1 MNTKK
6 FHLAYFVLFLLFLFP
21 KELISQNI
29 FVNNQDQT
37 SSSYSIEE
45 VQRLTFEDNQMILR
59 LFDGTEFNFSLSE
72 LANYQYND
80 QTMST
85 ETFLAQANAWEL
97 NVYPNPTKDVVN
109 ISFNLLDA
117 SQISYI
123 VFDIKGRKVMEKKLP
138 MLDQGKNNIDISLGD
153 LASGT
158 YLIQLATEHVKISR
172 KLIKN

>member
-1 MNTKK
+1 MEKN
-6 FHLAYFVLFLLFLFP
+6 YFLFF
-21 KELISQNI
+21 LICCFNVFLATSQNI
-29 FVNNQDQT
+29 FVNNQEQT
-37 SSSYSIEE
+37 SSSYSIDE

-59 LFDGTEFNFSLSE
+59 LFDETEFSFDLSD
-72 LANYQYND
+72 LANYRYD

-117 SQISYI
+117 SPITYQ
-123 VFDIKGRKVMEKKLP
+123 VFDIKGRKILEKKLP
-138 MLDQGKNNIDISLGD
+138 MLAQGKNSIEVSLGD
-153 LASGT
+153 LAAGT
-158 YLIQLATEHVKISR
+158 YLLQLATDRVKISR

>member
-1 MNTKK
+1 MTKN
-6 FHLAYFVLFLLFLFP
+6 YFLLFLICCFNVF
-21 KELISQNI
+21 LATSQNI

-59 LFDGTEFNFSLSE
+59 FFDETEFSFDLSD
-72 LANYQYND
+72 LANYRYDD

-117 SQISYI
+117 SPITYQ
-123 VFDIKGRKVMEKKLP
+123 VFDIKGRKILEKKLP
-138 MLDQGKNNIDISLGD
+138 MLAQGKNSIEVSLGD
-153 LASGT
+153 LAAGT
-158 YLIQLATEHVKISR
+158 YLLQLATDRVKISR